1 MLTEKN
7 PVGRPKGEP
16 TKNITFRVPLK
27 WRSELKTFIRG
38 KIKEFLIL
46 KSK

>member
-1 MLTEKN
+1 MTETKN

-16 TKNITFRVPLK
+16 TDNITFRVPLK
-27 WRSELKTFIRG
+27 WRSELLEFVRE

-46 KSK
+46 KGK